1 MVYCHFYIQKLQI
14 RSIDCGCRCFCTPG
28 EFCKLVAPHVGR
40 QSDDDFNLWLFPIP
54 FRILHLC
61 ITLAFHFTI
70 LKDMEKMA
78 GWHRIAI
85 IYICSGI
92 GGNLLSAIVTP
103 YQPEVSIGYFEAT
116 RGYVIYS
123 PRRAAPR

>member
-1 MVYCHFYIQKLQI
+1 MKDSYKHHFSSIVLNLLQFTLI
-14 RSIDCGCRCFCTPG
+14 KSAQI
-28 EFCKLVAPHVGR
+28 LVL
-40 QSDDDFNLWLFPIP
+40 SNN

-85 IYICSGI
+85 IYIFSGI

-103 YQPEVSIGYFEAT
+103 YQPEVRYLYF
-116 RGYVIYS
+116 VSLIYFVLDAYMHS
-123 PRRAAPR
+123 VS